1 MGLRG
6 DNVRMW
12 EEMKKIFLKEYQ
24 DLLGEIVEKGNI
36 QDYV

>member
-6 DNVRMW
+6 DNVRMQ